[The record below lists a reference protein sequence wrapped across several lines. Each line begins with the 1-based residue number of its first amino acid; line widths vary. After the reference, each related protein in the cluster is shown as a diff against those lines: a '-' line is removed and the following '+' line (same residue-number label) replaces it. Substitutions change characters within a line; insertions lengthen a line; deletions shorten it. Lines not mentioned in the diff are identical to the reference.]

1 MRDRAR
7 GIEFQTFVTEERLRQ
22 EVKWGTSH
30 DALHR
35 EAYLIALG
43 EEFGE
48 LCRAHIEGKGFETEL
63 VQVAAVC
70 QRIYETFK

>member
-7 GIEFQTFVTEERLRQ
+7 GAKFQALMTEERLRQ

-30 DALHR
+30 DALPR
-35 EAYLIALG
+35 EAYLVALG

-48 LCRAHIEGKGFETEL
+48 LCRAHIEGEGFEREL

-70 QRIYETFK
+70 QRIYETFR